1 MRTKPWAL
9 YLALSTLSALAC
21 ANVQVRPVENEFG
34 SRGVALAKGAAGV
47 RFYRPAPHVWLT
59 QDAAPV
65 KLNVIVNEKT
75 VVTKENG
82 GTTTA
87 KSTATLPA
95 SPTKIYSA
103 RLVML
108 PDYSQEY
115 IIQWSAGAGSVKPKF
130 TLTDGWNLASF
141 TSEIDSQVEENISAL
156 SGAVKNVAAAAA
168 GALVRDPQFRGAGLY
183 RLRVRTDGT
192 LALGELVL
200 GLE

>member
-1 MRTKPWAL
+1 
-9 YLALSTLSALAC
+9 
-21 ANVQVRPVENEFG
+21 
-34 SRGVALAKGAAGV
+34 
-47 RFYRPAPHVWLT
+47 
-59 QDAAPV
+59 
-65 KLNVIVNEKT
+65 LNVIVNEKT

-130 TLTDGWNLASF
+130 TQDETTPVRHPVG
-141 TSEIDSQVEENISAL
+141 
-156 SGAVKNVAAAAA
+156 VK
-168 GALVRDPQFRGAGLY
+168 
-183 RLRVRTDGT
+183 RVRRFVTIRNR
-192 LALGELVL
+192 
-200 GLE
+200 